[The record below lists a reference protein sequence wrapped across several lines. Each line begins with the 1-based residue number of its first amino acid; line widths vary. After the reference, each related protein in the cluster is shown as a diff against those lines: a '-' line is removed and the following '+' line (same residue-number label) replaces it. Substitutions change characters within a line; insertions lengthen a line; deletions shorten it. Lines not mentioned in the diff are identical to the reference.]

1 VIWGSTS
8 LRVLEKPLLGH
19 GLAST
24 RVLDEMARPLQG
36 KLAGTDISDG
46 TNMHAH
52 NVFLQAWYETGA
64 IGGVLLFLAGLP
76 VLGWLRARSD
86 RTAPY
91 LFAAFAASV
100 VVASLSWSLVAS
112 WYIATFGLVAVWCR
126 FADLFVAD
134 VSSSDP

>member
-64 IGGVLLFLAGLP
+64 IGGVLVFLAGLP

-134 VSSSDP
+134 VSPSDP